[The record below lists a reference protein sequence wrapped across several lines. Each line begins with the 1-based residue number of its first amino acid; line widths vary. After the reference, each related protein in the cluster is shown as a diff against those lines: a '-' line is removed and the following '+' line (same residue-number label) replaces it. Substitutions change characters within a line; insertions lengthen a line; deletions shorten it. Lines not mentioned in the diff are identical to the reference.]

1 MFSNYLIFPAKKQG
15 YMVVK
20 EKTKKKTKEV
30 LLSIATIIWVLV
42 KTLGVMGELQMEYTE
57 FIV

>member
-1 MFSNYLIFPAKKQG
+1 MFSNYLIFPAKKTRLYG
-15 YMVVK
+15 CK
-20 EKTKKKTKEV
+20 RKKKKKTKEV

>member
-20 EKTKKKTKEV
+20 EKKKKKTKEV

>member
-20 EKTKKKTKEV
+20 EKKKKTKEV